1 MCEIILSL
9 IKPTKGNVKINNR
22 SIFDNKNNWFKKVSY
37 VSQNS
42 QVFYNDFYYN
52 ISLESNLT
60 IEKKKKIET
69 LIKFISPNLYK
80 KFKNKFNQKLISD
93 GKNLSG
99 GEIQRLAICRA
110 LYKNSLVI
118 LFDEFTNSLDKI
130 NERKILKVVKEI
142 SKDKIIII
150 ASHEEE
156 VLSICDRVIN
166 LN

>member
-1 MCEIILSL
+1 MGLLAPINGKIL
-9 IKPTKGNVKINNR
+9 V
-22 SIFDNKNNWFKKVSY
+22 DNKDINIKQMLIAWQKKISY

-42 QVFYNDFYYN
+42 QVFYSDFYYN

-60 IEKKKKIET
+60 TEKKKKVENI
-69 LIKFISPNLYK
+69 IKIVSPNLYK
-80 KFKNKFNQKLISD
+80 KFYNNLGKKLISD

-110 LYKNSLVI
+110 LYKDSLVI
-118 LFDEFTNSLDKI
+118 IFDEFTNSLDNA

-142 SKDKIIII
+142 SKGKIIIVV
-150 ASHEEE
+150 SHKEE